1 MPAPAKP
8 LRAVRRREREGRL
21 RPESGAPQGSP
32 PSPRP
37 RPASCRRPAG
47 KWPAPERLRVS
58 QPRSPAQAAQSK
70 SEARAPGPR
79 AAAFRAEEPGRSK
92 AARPQVKRATGPALL
107 ELPGKPP
114 VFFTDHQPQEPHRS
128 GPEAVSNPPCPSL
141 CAGHTVPGGW
151 LAAAPLTGAR
161 RFQPVPGAAALDG
174 NNTNWWATGA
184 RVSGTRTPGPAASSG
199 PSSPQSPGRR
209 PPGDL
214 GRPGPPPRLPSRA
227 LLQMR
232 PAWLQ
237 ASLAPVSSDGE
248 PSVCKITRGPWDP
261 CPQTPGKAW
270 RSPPPPGWALQCPL
284 CWGFTSQSDH

>member
-1 MPAPAKP
+1 MHGEPLAWQTWSVKDGSGGHGDGGRPPDPTSSPPPAARGFRGRPAALAGRRGRALPAPAKP
-8 LRAVRRREREGRL
+8 LRALRRREREGRL
-21 RPESGAPQGSP
+21 RPESGAPRGSP

-128 GPEAVSNPPCPSL
+128 GPEAVSNPPARRS
-141 CAGHTVPGGW
+141 VPG
-151 LAAAPLTGAR
+151 TRCQGA
-161 RFQPVPGAAALDG
+161 
-174 NNTNWWATGA
+174 
-184 RVSGTRTPGPAASSG
+184 
-199 PSSPQSPGRR
+199 GR
-209 PPGDL
+209 L
-214 GRPGPPPRLPSRA
+214 PPP
-227 LLQMR
+227 
-232 PAWLQ
+232 
-237 ASLAPVSSDGE
+237 
-248 PSVCKITRGPWDP
+248 
-261 CPQTPGKAW
+261 
-270 RSPPPPGWALQCPL
+270 
-284 CWGFTSQSDH
+284 